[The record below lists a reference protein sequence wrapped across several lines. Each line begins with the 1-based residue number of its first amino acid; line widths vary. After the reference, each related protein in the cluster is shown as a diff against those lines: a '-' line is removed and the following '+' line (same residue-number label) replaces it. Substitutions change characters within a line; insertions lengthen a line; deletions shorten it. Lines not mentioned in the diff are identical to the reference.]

1 MLPRRIG
8 RESNRFPR
16 YLYRPG
22 NIPTMRKR
30 EVRVDDMR
38 LLEIADAVGLQ
49 NDLSLSGDDFE
60 KVITKTADRLRQLRN
75 SDIMVHGRRAETMFG
90 FLAASLRNCRV
101 VKREDSGDALF
112 APKVEPLI
120 PDYRLLLTSGIQL
133 LVEVKNCHSRRH
145 EVSVRTVD
153 LDRLKTYA
161 DLFSTELR
169 VAIYWS
175 KWRLW
180 TLVRPEAF
188 IAKKTR
194 SILPLTEALRYNSM
208 ADLGDATLATTPPIT
223 FRVRADPTHPRK
235 IEEVGKVAFT
245 IGSVQLFAGRTEVT
259 DKNERSLLF
268 YLMMY
273 GSWIEIESEAEVRN
287 GELEWVD
294 FVVQPQGEEED
305 EDDPQP
311 FRTIGSLS
319 TMIANR
325 YNELTTSGSEIQRL
339 SPPVSPHALSRAL
352 PGKVEELTLPLWV
365 FRIQAATP
373 NKTDV

>member
-1 MLPRRIG
+1 M
-8 RESNRFPR
+8 
-16 YLYRPG
+16 
-22 NIPTMRKR
+22 MRKR

-38 LLEIADAVGLQ
+38 LLEIADAIGLQ

-60 KVITKTADRLRQLRN
+60 KVIAKTADRLRQLRN

-90 FLAASLRNCRV
+90 FLAASLRSCRV

-120 PDYRLLLTSGIQL
+120 PDYRLLLASGSQL

-145 EVSVRTVD
+145 EVSMRTAD

-175 KWRLW
+175 RWRLW
-180 TLVRPEAF
+180 TLVCPENF
-188 IAKKTR
+188 KTMKNR
-194 SILPLTEALRYNSM
+194 SVLPLTEALRYNTM
-208 ADLGDATLATTPPIT
+208 ADLGDVMLATTPPIT
-223 FRVRADPTHPRK
+223 FRLHADPTQSRE
-235 IEEVGKVAFT
+235 IMEDGRVAFT
-245 IGSVQLFAGRTEVT
+245 IGSVQLFAGTTEVT
-259 DKNERSLLF
+259 DKKERSLLL

-273 GSWIEIESEAEVRN
+273 GSWIESEPQPEVRN
-287 GELEWVD
+287 GELAWVD
-294 FVVQPQGEEED
+294 YVVGPHVED
-305 EDDPQP
+305 EDQEDAQP
-311 FRTIGSLS
+311 FRMLGSLS

-325 YNELTTSGSEIQRL
+325 YNELTTSGSEIRRL
-339 SPPVSPHALSRAL
+339 SPPVSPRALSRAL

-365 FRIQAATP
+365 FRIQAAAINQP
-373 NKTDV
+373 DD